1 MKKVISIIIFISI
14 LLIGNSLANNHYPIT
29 TESKIMIAKGKISYE
44 IHCAS
49 CHKVNLAG
57 ADNWKGLDQD
67 GHRKAPP
74 LNGAGHA
81 WHHDDV
87 TLHSITKYGLAKLV
101 KNYQGKMIGFGD
113 KLSDEEID
121 NVLAYIKSYWPKDEY
136 EYQIDLNK

>member
-1 MKKVISIIIFISI
+1 
-14 LLIGNSLANNHYPIT
+14 
-29 TESKIMIAKGKISYE
+29 MIAKGKISYE